1 MAWLPLL
8 AYLFA
13 GAFLANAVP
22 HLVSGMMGQP
32 FQTPFATPP
41 GEGLSSSTV
50 NFLWGFLNLAIGY
63 GLLRGVGDFEWRD
76 PADVAAAGLGA
87 LLLGLMIARHFGR
100 FHGGNAPEK
109 PLKPR

>member
-63 GLLRGVGDFEWRD
+63 GLLRGVGDFER
-76 PADVAAAGLGA
+76 AAGGCEA
-87 LLLGLMIARHFGR
+87 AGDVTRQRRQAVVVA
-100 FHGGNAPEK
+100 GGE
-109 PLKPR
+109 LH